1 MLPVVVGVVRLEL
14 ALPGN
19 GCLKYKRRLVRSLAD
34 RLRHR
39 FNVSVAEVDHQEAH
53 RRATLAVA
61 CVSGDRVFCGQ
72 VLEAV
77 VRVADASGMLLQDYQ
92 MEFY

>member
-1 MLPVVVGVVRLEL
+1 MVVGVLRLEL

-19 GCLKYKRRLVRSLAD
+19 GSLKDKRRVVKGLVD

-39 FNVSVAEVDHQEAH
+39 FNVSVAEVDHQDAH
-53 RRATLAVA
+53 RRASVGVA
-61 CVSGDRVFCGQ
+61 CVSGDRTLCGQ
-72 VLEAV
+72 ILEAV
-77 VRVADASGMLLQDYQ
+77 LRTVEDSDVLLGQYE

>member
-1 MLPVVVGVVRLEL
+1 MVVGVLVLEL

-19 GCLKYKRRLVRSLAD
+19 GSLKEKRRVLNSLED

-39 FNVSVAEVDHQEAH
+39 FNVSVAEVGHQNAH
-53 RRATLAVA
+53 QRATLAVA
-61 CVSGDRVFCGQ
+61 CVSSDRTVCGQ

-77 VRVADASGMLLQDYQ
+77 FRMVDASGVLLQDYHT
-92 MEFY
+92 EFH

>member
-1 MLPVVVGVVRLEL
+1 MVVGVVRLEL

-19 GCLKYKRRLVRSLAD
+19 GCLKDKRRVVKSLVD

-39 FNVSVAEVDHQEAH
+39 FNVSVAEVDHQNAH
-53 RRATLAVA
+53 RRATVAVA
-61 CVSGDRVFCGQ
+61 CVSGDRTVCGQ

-77 VRVADASGMLLQDYQ
+77 IRFVDASGALVQDCEV
-92 MEFY
+92 EFY

>member
-1 MLPVVVGVVRLEL
+1 MVVGVVRLEL

-19 GCLKYKRRLVRSLAD
+19 GCLKGKRRVIKSLVD

-39 FNVSVAEVDHQEAH
+39 FNVSVAEVGHQDAH
-53 RRATLAVA
+53 QRAALAVA
-61 CVSGDRVFCGQ
+61 CVSGDRTVCGQ

-77 VRVADASGMLLQDYQ
+77 MRVVDASGVLVQDYEV
-92 MEFY
+92 EFY